1 MTDQIPARPFTL
13 LVVGMAVAA
22 LVGCQPAGE
31 GGMEQTA
38 VDTAAIMSAADS
50 LRTAYRDAYN
60 AGDTA
65 EVADL
70 ISRDFVFYPAQGSPV
85 SGRQNVMS
93 FLNPGIRMSQDVS
106 VSSSGTEILGPD
118 AVVDHGTATFTVP
131 SPNADTAQTTHRHG
145 YLLVGRRTADGW
157 KYIRAANTRLVSDGS
172 PKGSGGSS

>member
-1 MTDQIPARPFTL
+1 MTNRFSPRSVA
-13 LVVGMAVAA
+13 LVMAVAMSSLA
-22 LVGCQPAGE
+22 GCQPASQGDM
-31 GGMEQTA
+31 GQTA

-50 LRTAYRDAYN
+50 LRVAYEDAYN

-65 EVADL
+65 AVADL
-70 ISRDFVFYPAQGSPV
+70 ISQDFVFYPAQGSPI

-106 VSSSGTEILGPD
+106 VSSSGTEILGPH

-145 YLLVGRRTADGW
+145 YLLVGQRTAEGW
-157 KYIRAANTRLVSDGS
+157 KYIRAANTRLMSDAS
-172 PKGSGGSS
+172 PKGSGGGP